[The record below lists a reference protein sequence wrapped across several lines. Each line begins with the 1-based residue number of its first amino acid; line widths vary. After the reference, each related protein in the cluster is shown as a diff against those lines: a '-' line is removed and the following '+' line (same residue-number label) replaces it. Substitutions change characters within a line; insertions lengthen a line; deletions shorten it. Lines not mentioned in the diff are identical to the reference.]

1 LTQRNSEK
9 EGIPTDQYEAY
20 KNDIK
25 QSKDIFDEY
34 LMGNKSEIQFDRLDI
49 ESLNIVL
56 GAAFNLA
63 MAIKNSL

>member
-1 LTQRNSEK
+1 
-9 EGIPTDQYEAY
+9 
-20 KNDIK
+20 
-25 QSKDIFDEY
+25 
-34 LMGNKSEIQFDRLDI
+34 MGNKSEIQFDRLDI